1 MSSLDVAMSV
11 EGFDKGSLS
20 VRVYVSIRDSL
31 IAGRFKPGQRLLI
44 RELAETLGTSITPV
58 REACLRLVSERG
70 LELRSGRFV
79 VVPELTRGRYLEIR
93 TIRVNLEGLAAELAA
108 KNVTPKDMT
117 RLEQIQRTLEAAA
130 KAADKRAVVEVNRQF
145 HFVVYGM
152 AKMDMLFSQIE
163 SLWVAM
169 GPIMNVLYDEA
180 AFAFGTGKQ
189 HTSLLK
195 ALKAGD
201 GAAARNAVERDIIE
215 NGKPILQL
223 IERLEG

>member
-1 MSSLDVAMSV
+1 MECRPSSAVHRRTQVPQALSAPKSV
-11 EGFDKGSLS
+11 PA
-20 VRVYVSIRDSL
+20 
-31 IAGRFKPGQRLLI
+31 AGPAVIPPKKQR
-44 RELAETLGTSITPV
+44 EE
-58 REACLRLVSERG
+58 EAAKK
-70 LELRSGRFV
+70 
-79 VVPELTRGRYLEIR
+79 
-93 TIRVNLEGLAAELAA
+93 AAE
-108 KNVTPKDMT
+108 
-117 RLEQIQRTLEAAA
+117 EAAA